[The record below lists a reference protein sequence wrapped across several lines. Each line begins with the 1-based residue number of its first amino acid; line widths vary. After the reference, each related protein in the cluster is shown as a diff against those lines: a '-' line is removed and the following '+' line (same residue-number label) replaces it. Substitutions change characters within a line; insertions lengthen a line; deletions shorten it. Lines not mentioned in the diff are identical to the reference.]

1 MALRIN
7 RREKYAV
14 FFACVLI
21 FVAGGYQFGISPF
34 LEKKNLLERQVTA
47 KKEALQT
54 VRNLKSEYEQ
64 FLNKE
69 DSLKKLYSQREKRF
83 TLFAFLEKLAV
94 KAGVDGRIDY
104 MKPSSSMDKMSKIEL
119 SLVEMKLKG
128 VNLSQ
133 LISYLY
139 LVETSEN
146 VVFVKRLSVTRDGD
160 KKGTISAVLHVETVK
175 S

>member
-14 FFACVLI
+14 LFACVLI
-21 FVAGGYQFGISPF
+21 VVVGGYQFGISPI
-34 LEKKNLLERQVTA
+34 LEKQNLLERQVAA
-47 KKEALQT
+47 KKEALRT
-54 VRNLKSEYEQ
+54 VRNLRLEYEQ
-64 FLNKE
+64 LLNKDE
-69 DSLKKLYSQREKRF
+69 RLKKVYSQREKRF

-94 KAGVDGRIDY
+94 KAGVDRSIDY
-104 MKPSSSMDKMSKIEL
+104 MKPSSSMDKVSKIEL

-133 LISYLY
+133 LMSYLY
-139 LVETSEN
+139 LVETSKN
-146 VVFVKRLSVTRDGD
+146 VVFVKRLAVTRDGD